1 MKKLD
6 RFEEVAIVALGLL
19 ALAGVMSGCGA
30 IAAEMEDTSPID
42 SGGGGGGGRVGGRE
56 NDTVAPAVGEDVGR
70 RLELLLENLGKRT
83 AEDFT
88 ISFYPSE
95 DDEITPD
102 DLWLATYFPEPI
114 APGESERLQLRG
126 LNAKQ
131 ELPHGSV
138 WIGAIIDGVGDL
150 AECNEENN
158 VASVP
163 VVLGCRDLAPASLE
177 LFGDAGPA
185 RATRPVTGSR
195 QR

>member
-30 IAAEMEDTSPID
+30 VEAEMEDTSPID

-70 RLELLLENLGKRT
+70 RLELLLENLGERT

-88 ISFYPSE
+88 ISFYLSE

-102 DLWLATYFPEPI
+102 DHLV
-114 APGESERLQLRG
+114 GHV
-126 LNAKQ
+126 
-131 ELPHGSV
+131 LPRT
-138 WIGAIIDGVGDL
+138 A
-150 AECNEENN
+150 C
-158 VASVP
+158 
-163 VVLGCRDLAPASLE
+163 
-177 LFGDAGPA
+177 A
-185 RATRPVTGSR
+185 R
-195 QR
+195 